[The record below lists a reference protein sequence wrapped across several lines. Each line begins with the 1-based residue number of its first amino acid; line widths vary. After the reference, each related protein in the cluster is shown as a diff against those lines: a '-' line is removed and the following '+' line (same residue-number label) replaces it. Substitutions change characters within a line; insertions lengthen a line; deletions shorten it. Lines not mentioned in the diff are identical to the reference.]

1 LLDSQHTS
9 HIRRLTIL
17 DQHGTSKGMGHILT
31 TVYTDFQTKI
41 MDLLSG
47 TIDPIRESVRIRD
60 NAIRDIITTRF
71 NRPAV
76 IN

>member
-1 LLDSQHTS
+1 
-9 HIRRLTIL
+9 
-17 DQHGTSKGMGHILT
+17 MEHILT

-47 TIDPIRESVRIRD
+47 TIDPIRESVRIWD